1 MHESNVKGEDYMKV
15 VVAIDSLK
23 GSLSSVDAGNAIKEG
38 VLKAC
43 PDAEVL
49 VKPLAD
55 GGEGTIEALVEGMK
69 GTKYKIEVHG
79 PLDKKVTASY
89 GIIEEGE
96 KTAIIEMAQAAGI
109 TLVSKQERNPLYTT
123 TYGVGEI
130 IKDAIHRGC
139 RSFIVGIGGSATN
152 DAGVGMMQALGYK
165 FYDVDGNL
173 LGLGGQ
179 ILSKIHR
186 IDDTE
191 ALKELSECSFKV
203 ACDVDNP
210 LYGKNGASYIYGP
223 QKGATEEIVKILD
236 KGLINLSK
244 VVKNTYGVSD
254 ENIPGAGAAGGL
266 GYGFMTFLGGKLESG
281 IDIILK
287 EINLEEDIKDA
298 DVVVTGEGRLDAQT
312 VMGKAPI
319 GVAKL
324 AKKYSKKVIG
334 LGGSLT
340 NDAYKANQHG
350 IDAVFSIVNEPMTL
364 EKAMEPEVAKFNLK
378 MTAMQIFNLMR

>member
-1 MHESNVKGEDYMKV
+1 MKV
-15 VVAIDSLK
+15 VIAIDSLK

-38 VLKAC
+38 VLEVC
-43 PDAEVL
+43 PDAEVV

-55 GGEGTIEALVEGMK
+55 GGEGTIEALVQGMK
-69 GTKYKIEVHG
+69 GIEYKIEVHG
-79 PLDKKVTASY
+79 PLGKKVTASY

-139 RSFIVGIGGSATN
+139 RKFIVGIGGSATN

-165 FYDVDGNL
+165 FYDIDGNL

-179 ILSKIHR
+179 ILDKIHR
-186 IDDTE
+186 IDNIE

-236 KGLINLSK
+236 DGLINLSK
-244 VVKNTYGVSD
+244 VVNNTY
-254 ENIPGAGAAGGL
+254 ENTPGAGAAGGL

-312 VMGKAPI
+312 IMGKAPI

-324 AKKYSKKVIG
+324 AKKYSKKVIA

-340 NDAYKANQHG
+340 NDAYKVNEHG

-364 EKAMEPEVAKFNLK
+364 EKAMESEVAKFNLK
-378 MTAMQIFNLMR
+378 MTAKQIFNLMSKL

>member
-1 MHESNVKGEDYMKV
+1 MKV

-38 VLKAC
+38 VLEVC
-43 PDAEVL
+43 PDAEVV

-55 GGEGTIEALVEGMK
+55 GGEGTIEALVQGMK
-69 GTKYKIEVHG
+69 GIEYKIEVHG
-79 PLDKKVTASY
+79 PLGKKVTASY

-139 RSFIVGIGGSATN
+139 RKFIVGIGGSATN
-152 DAGVGMMQALGYK
+152 DAGVGMIQALGYK
-165 FYDVDGNL
+165 LYDVDGNL

-179 ILSKIHR
+179 ILDKIHR
-186 IDDTE
+186 IDQTE

-203 ACDVDNP
+203 ACDVDNL

-223 QKGATEEIVKILD
+223 QKGATEEIIKILD
-236 KGLINLSK
+236 NGLINLSK
-244 VVKNTYGVSD
+244 VVNNTY
-254 ENIPGAGAAGGL
+254 ENTPGAGAAGGL

-312 VMGKAPI
+312 IMGKAPI

-324 AKKYSKKVIG
+324 AKKYSKKVIA

-340 NDAYKANQHG
+340 NDAYKVNEHG

-364 EKAMEPEVAKFNLK
+364 EKAMESEVAKFNLK
-378 MTAMQIFNLMR
+378 MTAKQIFNLMSKL

>member
-1 MHESNVKGEDYMKV
+1 MKV
-15 VVAIDSLK
+15 VIAIDSLK

-38 VLKAC
+38 VLEAC
-43 PDAEVL
+43 PDAEVV

-55 GGEGTIEALVEGMK
+55 GGEGTIEALVQGMK
-69 GTKYKIEVHG
+69 GTEYKIEVHG
-79 PLDKKVTASY
+79 PLGKKVIASY
-89 GIIEEGE
+89 GIIEDGE

-139 RSFIVGIGGSATN
+139 RKFIVGIGGSATN

-179 ILSKIHR
+179 ILDKIHR
-186 IDDTE
+186 IDDTG

-203 ACDVDNP
+203 ACDVDNL

-236 KGLINLSK
+236 NGLINLSK
-244 VVKNTYGVSD
+244 VVNNTY
-254 ENIPGAGAAGGL
+254 ENTPGAGAAGGL

-312 VMGKAPI
+312 IMGKAPI

-324 AKKYSKKVIG
+324 AKKYSKKVIA

-340 NDAYKANQHG
+340 NDAYKVNEHG

-364 EKAMEPEVAKFNLK
+364 EKAMESEVAKFNLK
-378 MTAMQIFNLMR
+378 MTAKQIFNLMSKL

>member
-1 MHESNVKGEDYMKV
+1 MKV
-15 VVAIDSLK
+15 VIAIDSLK

-38 VLKAC
+38 VLEVC
-43 PDAEVL
+43 PDAEVV

-55 GGEGTIEALVEGMK
+55 GGEGTIEALVQGMK
-69 GTKYKIEVHG
+69 GIEYKIEVHG
-79 PLDKKVTASY
+79 PLGKKVTASY

-139 RSFIVGIGGSATN
+139 RKFIVGIGGSATN

-179 ILSKIHR
+179 ILDKIHR
-186 IDDTE
+186 IDQTE

-203 ACDVDNP
+203 ACDVDNL

-236 KGLINLSK
+236 NGLINLSK
-244 VVKNTYGVSD
+244 VVNNTY
-254 ENIPGAGAAGGL
+254 ENTPGAGAAGGL

-312 VMGKAPI
+312 IMGKAPI

-324 AKKYSKKVIG
+324 AKKYSKKVIA

-340 NDAYKANQHG
+340 NDAYKVNEHG

-364 EKAMEPEVAKFNLK
+364 EKAMESEVAKFNLK
-378 MTAMQIFNLMR
+378 MTAKQIFNLMSKL

>member
-1 MHESNVKGEDYMKV
+1 MKV
-15 VVAIDSLK
+15 VIAIDSLK

-38 VLKAC
+38 VLEVC
-43 PDAEVL
+43 PDAEVV

-55 GGEGTIEALVEGMK
+55 GGEGTIEALVQGMK
-69 GTKYKIEVHG
+69 GIEYKIEVHG
-79 PLDKKVTASY
+79 PLGKKVTASY

-139 RSFIVGIGGSATN
+139 RKFIVGIGGSATN

-173 LGLGGQ
+173 LGFGGQ
-179 ILSKIHR
+179 ILDKIHR
-186 IDDTE
+186 IDQTE

-203 ACDVDNP
+203 ACDVDNL

-236 KGLINLSK
+236 NGLINLSK
-244 VVKNTYGVSD
+244 VVNNTY
-254 ENIPGAGAAGGL
+254 ENTPGAGAAGGL

-312 VMGKAPI
+312 IMGKAPI

-324 AKKYSKKVIG
+324 AKKYSKKVIA

-340 NDAYKANQHG
+340 NDAYKVNEHG

-364 EKAMEPEVAKFNLK
+364 EKAMESEVAKFNLK
-378 MTAMQIFNLMR
+378 MTAKQIFNLMSKL

>member
-1 MHESNVKGEDYMKV
+1 MKV

-38 VLKAC
+38 VLEAC

-55 GGEGTIEALVEGMK
+55 GGEGTTEALVQGMK
-69 GTKYKIEVHG
+69 GIEYKIEVHG
-79 PLDKKVTASY
+79 PLGKKVTASY

-139 RSFIVGIGGSATN
+139 RKFIVGIGGSATN

-179 ILSKIHR
+179 ILDKIHR
-186 IDDTE
+186 IDQTE

-203 ACDVDNP
+203 ACDVDNL

-236 KGLINLSK
+236 NGLINLSK
-244 VVKNTYGVSD
+244 VVNNTY
-254 ENIPGAGAAGGL
+254 ENTPGAGAAGGL

-312 VMGKAPI
+312 IMGKAPI

-324 AKKYSKKVIG
+324 AKKYSKKVIA

-340 NDAYKANQHG
+340 NDAYKVNEHG

-364 EKAMEPEVAKFNLK
+364 EKAMESEVAKFNLK
-378 MTAMQIFNLMR
+378 MTAKQIFNLMSKL

>member
-1 MHESNVKGEDYMKV
+1 MKV
-15 VVAIDSLK
+15 VIAIDSLK

-38 VLKAC
+38 VLEVC
-43 PDAEVL
+43 PDVEVV

-55 GGEGTIEALVEGMK
+55 GGEGTIEALVQGMK
-69 GTKYKIEVHG
+69 GIEYKIEVHG
-79 PLDKKVTASY
+79 PLGKKVTASY

-139 RSFIVGIGGSATN
+139 RKFIVGIGGSATN

-179 ILSKIHR
+179 ILDKIHR
-186 IDDTE
+186 IDQTE

-236 KGLINLSK
+236 DGLINLSK
-244 VVKNTYGVSD
+244 VVNNTY
-254 ENIPGAGAAGGL
+254 ENTPGAGAAGGL

-312 VMGKAPI
+312 IMGKAPI

-324 AKKYSKKVIG
+324 AKKYSKKVIA

-340 NDAYKANQHG
+340 NDAYKVNEHG

-364 EKAMEPEVAKFNLK
+364 EKAMESEVAKFNLK
-378 MTAMQIFNLMR
+378 MTAKQIFNLMSKL

>member
-1 MHESNVKGEDYMKV
+1 MKV
-15 VVAIDSLK
+15 VIAIDSLK

-38 VLKAC
+38 VLEAC

-55 GGEGTIEALVEGMK
+55 GGEGTTEALVQGMK
-69 GTKYKIEVHG
+69 GIEYKIEVHG
-79 PLDKKVTASY
+79 PLGKKVTASY

-139 RSFIVGIGGSATN
+139 RKFIVGIGGSATN

-179 ILSKIHR
+179 ILDKIHR
-186 IDDTE
+186 IDQTE

-203 ACDVDNP
+203 ACDVDNL

-236 KGLINLSK
+236 NGLINLSK
-244 VVKNTYGVSD
+244 VVNNTY
-254 ENIPGAGAAGGL
+254 ENTPGAGAAGGL

-312 VMGKAPI
+312 IMGKAPI

-324 AKKYSKKVIG
+324 AKKYSKKVIA

-340 NDAYKANQHG
+340 NDAYKVNEHG

-364 EKAMEPEVAKFNLK
+364 EKAMESEVAKFNLK
-378 MTAMQIFNLMR
+378 MTAKQIFNLMSKL

>member
-1 MHESNVKGEDYMKV
+1 MKV
-15 VVAIDSLK
+15 VIAIDSLK

-38 VLKAC
+38 VLEVC
-43 PDAEVL
+43 PDAEVV

-55 GGEGTIEALVEGMK
+55 GGEGTIEALVQGMK
-69 GTKYKIEVHG
+69 GIEYKIEVHG
-79 PLDKKVTASY
+79 PLGKKVTASY

-139 RSFIVGIGGSATN
+139 RKFIVGIGGSATN

-179 ILSKIHR
+179 ILDKIHR
-186 IDDTE
+186 IDQTE

-203 ACDVDNP
+203 ACDVDNL

-236 KGLINLSK
+236 NGLINLSK
-244 VVKNTYGVSD
+244 FVNNTY
-254 ENIPGAGAAGGL
+254 ENTPGAGAAGGL

-312 VMGKAPI
+312 IMGKAPI

-324 AKKYSKKVIG
+324 AKKYSKKVIA

-340 NDAYKANQHG
+340 NDAYKVNEHG

-364 EKAMEPEVAKFNLK
+364 EKAMESEVAKFNLK
-378 MTAMQIFNLMR
+378 MTAKQIFNLMSKL

>member
-1 MHESNVKGEDYMKV
+1 MKV

-38 VLKAC
+38 VIKAC
-43 PDAEVL
+43 PDAEVV

-69 GTKYKIEVHG
+69 GTEYKIEVHG

-96 KTAIIEMAQAAGI
+96 KIAIIEMAQAAGI

-139 RSFIVGIGGSATN
+139 RKFIIGIGGSATN
-152 DAGVGMMQALGYK
+152 DAGIGMMQALGYK

-173 LGLGGQ
+173 LGLGGKV
-179 ILSKIHR
+179 LDKIHR
-186 IDDTE
+186 MDDTE

-236 KGLINLSK
+236 DGLINLSK
-244 VVKNTYGVSD
+244 VVNNTY
-254 ENIPGAGAAGGL
+254 ENTPGAGAAGGL

-312 VMGKAPI
+312 IMGKAPI

-340 NDAYKANQHG
+340 SDAYKANQHG

>member
-1 MHESNVKGEDYMKV
+1 MKV
-15 VVAIDSLK
+15 VIAIDSLK

-38 VLKAC
+38 VLEVC
-43 PDAEVL
+43 PDVEVV

-55 GGEGTIEALVEGMK
+55 GGEGTIEALVQGMK
-69 GTKYKIEVHG
+69 GIEYKIEVHG
-79 PLDKKVTASY
+79 PLGKKVTASY

-139 RSFIVGIGGSATN
+139 RKFIVGIGGSATN

-179 ILSKIHR
+179 ILDKIHR
-186 IDDTE
+186 IDQTE

-203 ACDVDNP
+203 ACDVDNL

-236 KGLINLSK
+236 NGLINLSK
-244 VVKNTYGVSD
+244 VVNNTY
-254 ENIPGAGAAGGL
+254 ENTPGAGAAGGL

-312 VMGKAPI
+312 IMGKAPI

-324 AKKYSKKVIG
+324 AKKYSKKVIA

-340 NDAYKANQHG
+340 NDAYKVNEHG

-364 EKAMEPEVAKFNLK
+364 EKAMESEVAKFNLK
-378 MTAMQIFNLMR
+378 MTAKQIFNLMSKL

>member
-1 MHESNVKGEDYMKV
+1 MKV

-38 VLKAC
+38 VLEVC
-43 PDAEVL
+43 PDAEVV

-55 GGEGTIEALVEGMK
+55 GGEGTIEALVQGMK
-69 GTKYKIEVHG
+69 GIEYKIEVHG
-79 PLDKKVTASY
+79 PLGKKVTASY

-130 IKDAIHRGC
+130 IKDAIYRGC
-139 RSFIVGIGGSATN
+139 RKFIVGIGGSATN

-179 ILSKIHR
+179 ILDKIHR
-186 IDDTE
+186 IDQTE

-203 ACDVDNP
+203 ACDVDNL

-236 KGLINLSK
+236 NGLINLSK
-244 VVKNTYGVSD
+244 VVNNTY
-254 ENIPGAGAAGGL
+254 ENTPGAGAAGGL

-312 VMGKAPI
+312 IMGKAPI

-324 AKKYSKKVIG
+324 AKKYSKKVIA

-340 NDAYKANQHG
+340 NDAYKVNEHG

-364 EKAMEPEVAKFNLK
+364 EKAMESEVAKFNLK
-378 MTAMQIFNLMR
+378 MTAKQIFNLMSKL

>member
-1 MHESNVKGEDYMKV
+1 MKV

-38 VLKAC
+38 VLKSC
-43 PDAEVL
+43 PDAEVV

-69 GTKYKIEVHG
+69 GTEYKIEVHG

-96 KTAIIEMAQAAGI
+96 KTAIIEMAQSAGI

-139 RSFIVGIGGSATN
+139 RNFIVGIGGSATN
-152 DAGVGMMQALGYK
+152 DAGIGMMQALGYK
-165 FYDVDGNL
+165 FYDADGNL

-179 ILSKIHR
+179 ILDKIHR
-186 IDDTE
+186 IDDTK
-191 ALKELSECSFKV
+191 ALKEISECSFKV
-203 ACDVDNP
+203 ACDVNNP

-236 KGLINLSK
+236 DGLINLSK
-244 VVKNTYGVSD
+244 VVNNTYGESY
-254 ENIPGAGAAGGL
+254 ENTPGAGAAGGL
-266 GYGFMTFLGGKLESG
+266 GYGFLTFLNAKLESG

-298 DVVVTGEGRLDAQT
+298 DIVVTGEGRLDAQT
-312 VMGKAPI
+312 IRGKAPI

-334 LGGSLT
+334 LGGSMT
-340 NDAYKANQHG
+340 KDAYDANEYG
-350 IDAVFSIVNEPMTL
+350 IDAQCFL
-364 EKAMEPEVAKFNLK
+364 
-378 MTAMQIFNLMR
+378 

>member
-1 MHESNVKGEDYMKV
+1 MKV

-38 VLKAC
+38 VLEAC
-43 PDAEVL
+43 PDAEVI

-69 GTKYKIEVHG
+69 GTEYKIEVQG

-139 RSFIVGIGGSATN
+139 RKFIVGIGGSATN

-179 ILSKIHR
+179 ILGKIHK
-186 IDDTE
+186 IDKTE
-191 ALKELSECSFKV
+191 ALKELSECSFKM

-236 KGLINLSK
+236 DGLINLSK
-244 VVKNTYGVSD
+244 IVKNTYGGSY
-254 ENIPGAGAAGGL
+254 ENTPGAGAAGGL
-266 GYGFMTFLGGKLESG
+266 GYGFLTFLNAKLESG

-287 EINLEEDIKDA
+287 EINLEDDIKDA

-312 VMGKAPI
+312 VRGKAPI

-324 AKKYSKKVIG
+324 AKKYSKMVIG
-334 LGGSLT
+334 LGGALT
-340 NDAYKANQHG
+340 NDAYGVNEYG
-350 IDAVFSIVNEPMTL
+350 IDAVFSIVNEPTTL
-364 EKAMEPEVAKFNLK
+364 EKAMEPEVAKFNLR
-378 MTAMQIFNLMR
+378 MTAMQIFNLIK

>member
-1 MHESNVKGEDYMKV
+1 MKV
-15 VVAIDSLK
+15 VIAIDSLK

-38 VLKAC
+38 VLEVC
-43 PDAEVL
+43 PDAEVV

-55 GGEGTIEALVEGMK
+55 GGEGTTEALVEGMK
-69 GTKYKIEVHG
+69 GTEYKIEVHG
-79 PLDKKVTASY
+79 PLGKKVTASY

-139 RSFIVGIGGSATN
+139 RKFIVGIGGSATN

-179 ILSKIHR
+179 ILDKIHR
-186 IDDTE
+186 IDQTE

-203 ACDVDNP
+203 ACDVDNL

-236 KGLINLSK
+236 NGLINLSK
-244 VVKNTYGVSD
+244 VVNNTY
-254 ENIPGAGAAGGL
+254 ENTPGAGAAGGL

-312 VMGKAPI
+312 IMGKAPI

-324 AKKYSKKVIG
+324 AKKYSKKVIA

-340 NDAYKANQHG
+340 NDAYKVNEHG

-364 EKAMEPEVAKFNLK
+364 EKAMESEVAKFNLK
-378 MTAMQIFNLMR
+378 MTAKQIFNLMSKL

>member
-1 MHESNVKGEDYMKV
+1 MKV
-15 VVAIDSLK
+15 VIAIDSLK

-38 VLKAC
+38 VLEVC
-43 PDAEVL
+43 PDAEVV

-55 GGEGTIEALVEGMK
+55 GGEGTIEALVQGMK
-69 GTKYKIEVHG
+69 GIEYKIEVHG
-79 PLDKKVTASY
+79 PLGKKVTASY

-139 RSFIVGIGGSATN
+139 RKFIVGIGGSATN

-179 ILSKIHR
+179 ILDKIHR
-186 IDDTE
+186 IDQTE

-203 ACDVDNP
+203 ACDVDNL

-236 KGLINLSK
+236 NGLINLSK
-244 VVKNTYGVSD
+244 VVNNTY
-254 ENIPGAGAAGGL
+254 ENTPGAGAAGGL

-287 EINLEEDIKDA
+287 EINLEEGIKDA

-312 VMGKAPI
+312 IMGKAPI

-324 AKKYSKKVIG
+324 AKKYSKKVIA

-340 NDAYKANQHG
+340 NDAYKVNEHG

-364 EKAMEPEVAKFNLK
+364 EKAMESEVAKFNLK
-378 MTAMQIFNLMR
+378 MTAKQIFNLMSKL

>member
-1 MHESNVKGEDYMKV
+1 MKV
-15 VVAIDSLK
+15 VIAIDSLK

-38 VLKAC
+38 VLEVC
-43 PDAEVL
+43 PDAEVV

-55 GGEGTIEALVEGMK
+55 GGEGTIEALVQGMK
-69 GTKYKIEVHG
+69 GTEYKIEVHG
-79 PLDKKVTASY
+79 PLGKKVTASY

-139 RSFIVGIGGSATN
+139 RKFIVGIGGSATN

-179 ILSKIHR
+179 ILDKIHR
-186 IDDTE
+186 IDQTE

-203 ACDVDNP
+203 ACDVDNL

-236 KGLINLSK
+236 NGLINLSK
-244 VVKNTYGVSD
+244 VVNNTY
-254 ENIPGAGAAGGL
+254 ENTPGAGAAGGL

-312 VMGKAPI
+312 IMGKAPI

-324 AKKYSKKVIG
+324 AKKYSKKVIA

-340 NDAYKANQHG
+340 NDAYKVNEHG

-364 EKAMEPEVAKFNLK
+364 EKAMESEVAKFNLK
-378 MTAMQIFNLMR
+378 MTAKQIFNLMSKL

>member
-1 MHESNVKGEDYMKV
+1 MKV
-15 VVAIDSLK
+15 VIAIDSLK

-38 VLKAC
+38 VLEVC
-43 PDAEVL
+43 PDAEVV

-69 GTKYKIEVHG
+69 GTEYKIEVHG
-79 PLDKKVTASY
+79 PLGKKVTASY

-139 RSFIVGIGGSATN
+139 RKFIVGIGGSATN

-165 FYDVDGNL
+165 FYDIDGNL

-179 ILSKIHR
+179 ILDKIHR
-186 IDDTE
+186 IDQTE

-203 ACDVDNP
+203 ACDVDNL

-236 KGLINLSK
+236 NGLINLSK
-244 VVKNTYGVSD
+244 VVNNTY
-254 ENIPGAGAAGGL
+254 ENTPGAGAAGGL

-312 VMGKAPI
+312 IMGKAPI

-324 AKKYSKKVIG
+324 AKKYSKKVIA

-340 NDAYKANQHG
+340 NDAYKVNEHG

-364 EKAMEPEVAKFNLK
+364 EKAMESEVAKFNLK
-378 MTAMQIFNLMR
+378 MTAKQIFNLMSKL

>member
-1 MHESNVKGEDYMKV
+1 MKV
-15 VVAIDSLK
+15 VIAIDSLK

-38 VLKAC
+38 VLEVC
-43 PDAEVL
+43 PDAEVV

-55 GGEGTIEALVEGMK
+55 GGEGTIEALVQGMK
-69 GTKYKIEVHG
+69 GIEYKIEVHG
-79 PLDKKVTASY
+79 PLGKKVTASY

-139 RSFIVGIGGSATN
+139 RKFIVGIGGSATN

-179 ILSKIHR
+179 ILDKIHR
-186 IDDTE
+186 IDQTE

-236 KGLINLSK
+236 DGLINLSK
-244 VVKNTYGVSD
+244 VVNNTY
-254 ENIPGAGAAGGL
+254 ENTPGAGAAGGL

-312 VMGKAPI
+312 IMGKAPI

-324 AKKYSKKVIG
+324 AKKYSKKVIA

-340 NDAYKANQHG
+340 NDAYKVNEHG

-364 EKAMEPEVAKFNLK
+364 EKAMESEVAKFNLK
-378 MTAMQIFNLMR
+378 MTAKQIFNLMSKL

>member
-1 MHESNVKGEDYMKV
+1 MKV

-23 GSLSSVDAGNAIKEG
+23 GSLSSVDAGNVIKEG
-38 VLKAC
+38 VLKSC
-43 PDAEVL
+43 PDAEVV

-69 GTKYKIEVHG
+69 GTEYKIEVHG

-96 KTAIIEMAQAAGI
+96 KTAIIEMAQSAGI

-139 RSFIVGIGGSATN
+139 RNFIVGIGGSATN
-152 DAGVGMMQALGYK
+152 DAGIGMMQALGYK
-165 FYDVDGNL
+165 FYDADGNL

-179 ILSKIHR
+179 ILDKIHR
-186 IDDTE
+186 IDDTK
-191 ALKELSECSFKV
+191 ALKEISECSFKV
-203 ACDVDNP
+203 ACDVNNP

-236 KGLINLSK
+236 DGLINLSK
-244 VVKNTYGVSD
+244 VVNNTYGESY
-254 ENIPGAGAAGGL
+254 ENTPGAGAAGGL
-266 GYGFMTFLGGKLESG
+266 GYGFLTFLNAKLESG

-298 DVVVTGEGRLDAQT
+298 DIVVTGEGRLDAQT
-312 VMGKAPI
+312 IRGKAPI

-334 LGGSLT
+334 LGGSMT
-340 NDAYKANQHG
+340 KDAYDANEYG

-378 MTAMQIFNLMR
+378 MTAMQIFNLLSI

>member
-1 MHESNVKGEDYMKV
+1 MKV
-15 VVAIDSLK
+15 VIAIDSLK

-38 VLKAC
+38 VLEVC
-43 PDAEVL
+43 PDAEVV

-55 GGEGTIEALVEGMK
+55 GGEGTIEALVQGMK
-69 GTKYKIEVHG
+69 GIEYKIEVHG
-79 PLDKKVTASY
+79 PLGKKVTASY

-139 RSFIVGIGGSATN
+139 RKFIVGIGGSATN

-179 ILSKIHR
+179 ILDKIHR
-186 IDDTE
+186 IDQTE

-203 ACDVDNP
+203 ACDVDNL

-236 KGLINLSK
+236 NGLINLSK
-244 VVKNTYGVSD
+244 VVNNTY
-254 ENIPGAGAAGGL
+254 ENTPGAGAAGGL

-312 VMGKAPI
+312 IMGKAPI

-324 AKKYSKKVIG
+324 AKKYYKKVIA

-340 NDAYKANQHG
+340 NDAYKVNEHG

-364 EKAMEPEVAKFNLK
+364 EKAMESEVAKFNLK
-378 MTAMQIFNLMR
+378 MTAKQIFNLMSKL